1 MCAFSISERPPPD
14 PRSTPTTDG
23 RLPGTGSTTVTSHPT
38 SRNQEPTKR
47 AIAPSPA
54 PPGTRSGFTD
64 SIATSSQTSFSSPS
78 ISGACLAHEDDR
90 EGRDKNRG
98 PDAIPTEGRPE
109 AGRHRGARGGARR
122 VVHRL
127 RQADDRGRQVR
138 EEALAHNLRGRET
151 RAAHQRQGQRQP
163 PAVLARRPPARLH
176 LRPHGQAPGV
186 DP

>member
-14 PRSTPTTDG
+14 PRKTPTTEG
-23 RLPGTGSTTVTSHPT
+23 RPGTGSTTVTSQPA
-38 SRNQEPTKR
+38 SRNQVPTKR

-90 EGRDKNRG
+90 EGSDKNRD
-98 PDAIPTEGRPE
+98 PDAVPTEGRPE
-109 AGRHRGARGGARR
+109 AGRHRRARGGARCF
-122 VVHRL
+122 VHPL
-127 RQADDRGRQVR
+127 CQADDRRRQVR
-138 EEALAHNLRGRET
+138 EEALADNLRGRKA

-163 PAVLARRPPARLH
+163 PP
-176 LRPHGQAPGV
+176 
-186 DP
+186 